1 MQKNKY
7 AMFIAAGLVYAGFA
21 VYLYLPYFEN
31 FQRFQHLLVINLFFA
46 SMGCFLLSRRWISG
60 FIESLLAGAL
70 YGFGPFTLS
79 LAQYHP
85 TAGLLAASIPWLFFP
100 AVFGLKDKWRW
111 LKGPHFAFLC
121 KMGTLNMLLATLPLI
136 AIVLFFHVTVHIRL
150 FAVSTKARLSI
161 NVSYS
166 LMAPLVAA
174 KHGTILAGFYH
185 VPIAALIMGFAMLI
199 AARRFGVMA
208 ILVLGIILTFCD
220 QINSALK
227 VSPIIWLT
235 ISMLCCSIIIGTGL
249 QGLVSAG
256 YSDRKWILATAIVM
270 GILTIATLFLA
281 TKYFQTFLGLG
292 SGYARLFTEEA
303 KMYILG
309 TVAVA
314 MIFLL
319 SCAKRRTHRLRE
331 AILFA
336 AIAFDVFLG
345 ARFII
350 DGIF

>member
-7 AMFIAAGLVYAGFA
+7 AMFIAAGFVYAGFA

-31 FQRFQHLLVINLFFA
+31 FQGFQHLLVINLFFA

-60 FIESLLAGAL
+60 FIESPLAGAL

-111 LKGPHFAFLC
+111 L
-121 KMGTLNMLLATLPLI
+121 NMLLATLPFL
-136 AIVLFFHVTVHIRL
+136 AIVLFFQVTVHFRL
-150 FAVSTKARLSI
+150 FAVSTQARLNI
-161 NVSYS
+161 NELYS

-174 KHGTILAGFYH
+174 KRGTILAGFYH

-208 ILVLGIILTFCD
+208 ILVLGIILTFCN
-220 QINSALK
+220 QINSGLK

-336 AIAFDVFLG
+336 AIAFYVFLG

>member
-31 FQRFQHLLVINLFFA
+31 FQRFQRLLPMNLFLA
-46 SMGCFLLSRRWISG
+46 ALGCYALSRRWVSG
-60 FIESLLAGAL
+60 FIESLLAGGL

-85 TAGLLAASIPWLFFP
+85 TAGLLAALIPWLFFP
-100 AVFGLKDKWRW
+100 AAFGLKDRWKW
-111 LKGPHFAFLC
+111 
-121 KMGTLNMLLATLPLI
+121 LNMLLATLPFLV
-136 AIVLFFHVTVHIRL
+136 IVLFFKVTIHYRL
-150 FAVSTKARLSI
+150 FAVPTQARLNI
-161 NVSYS
+161 NELYS
-166 LMAPLVAA
+166 LLAPLVAA
-174 KHGTILAGFYH
+174 KHGTILVGFYH

-208 ILVLGIILTFCD
+208 ILILGTILSLCHPL
-220 QINSALK
+220 IYALE

-235 ISMLCCSIIIGTGL
+235 ISVLCCSIIIGLGL

-256 YSDRKWILATAIVM
+256 YADRKWILATSIVM
-270 GILTIATLFLA
+270 GILTIVTLLLA
-281 TKYFQTFLGLG
+281 TKYFQTFMGLG

-303 KMYILG
+303 KMYIIG
-309 TVAVA
+309 TVAIA
-314 MIFLL
+314 IIFFL
-319 SCAKRRTHRLRE
+319 SCAKLRMHRVRE
-331 AILFA
+331 AVIFA
-336 AIAFDVFLG
+336 AIALDMFLG

-350 DGIF
+350 DGFF